1 MVMIYTET
9 GAGSSEQVLS
19 EAQKQFHRATRAL
32 DQLVDQLD
40 DGELGNASEAQRLLR
55 DLKGALSLAISE
67 RERLEKQ
74 QRENAGIVNGYA
86 IDFDAARHEIGRRL
100 ACLRAAGSSGRVS
113 E

>member
-1 MVMIYTET
+1 MVMIYPELRE
-9 GAGSSEQVLS
+9 GSSEGVLS

-32 DQLVDQLD
+32 DKLVDQLD
-40 DGELGNASEAQRLLR
+40 DGELGNVTETQRLVR
-55 DLKGALSLAISE
+55 DLKGALSSAIAE

-74 QRENAGIVNGYA
+74 QRESAGIVNDYA

-100 ACLRAAGSSGRVS
+100 ACLRAAGGSGGVS